1 MDISKTSFG
10 SPGPDEPLTL
20 GWLKRQIDEALERGA
35 SADLPVLLRVT
46 DAEGD
51 TAGDGGL
58 TAVRV
63 YRGDREYAKS
73 FLMDAHVDVRVQSNI
88 NYDRI
93 EADYDSLEN
102 EMVDDAIEREPEE
115 PGLIDVLDDPMS
127 GYDSNDD
134 EDQED
139 DEEE

>member
-10 SPGPDEPLTL
+10 SPDPDEPLTL
-20 GWLKRQIDEALERGA
+20 GWLKRQVDEALERGA
-35 SADLPVLLRVT
+35 SPDLPVLLRVT
-46 DAEGD
+46 DADGD

-63 YRGDREYAKS
+63 HRGDREYAKS
-73 FLMDAHVDVRVQSNI
+73 FLMDAHVDVGVSHI
-88 NYDRI
+88 DI
-93 EADYDSLEN
+93 EPTEDDGIDDDEP
-102 EMVDDAIEREPEE
+102 EVDEPEE